1 MKWFGLSKDDIPQ
14 RVLRVLLALTVV
26 VFMAF
31 FLIGYS
37 HPYAENPDFI
47 EPKLTSVLLLFMLL
61 VVMGAVA
68 ATIWAIV
75 SSMRRRNGT
84 SRTTTGW

>member
-31 FLIGYS
+31 FLFCVLIQDCLRF
-37 HPYAENPDFI
+37 NP
-47 EPKLTSVLLLFMLL
+47 
-61 VVMGAVA
+61 
-68 ATIWAIV
+68 
-75 SSMRRRNGT
+75 NGK
-84 SRTTTGW
+84 RV